1 MRVTEPRPRVT
12 EPRPRVTE
20 PRPSGSGL
28 YSLLLAALSFASTL
42 SADAPIYSA
51 DSLVNSAD
59 NQSGWLAPNA
69 IATFYGR
76 NLAYGTKTLSSDDIR
91 SGVLPTVLPNTGVRL
106 LINGL
111 PANPYYVSPVQINF
125 LIPPNLLPG
134 PSTVQLVI
142 DGLAG
147 PQISVQLGA
156 AAPALFQLD
165 QQNVIATRAD
175 GSLITPAA
183 SAKPGDVVVLYATG
197 LGQTV
202 PPVGYGELP
211 RSPAPL
217 LALSDFHIQ
226 LDGNAV
232 DPLAIAYAGIA
243 PGFAGLYQINLSLP
257 GSTGSNPEI
266 RIGIADAISKSGL
279 HIPVSP

>member
-1 MRVTEPRPRVT
+1 MRVTEPRSFVT
-12 EPRPRVTE
+12 EPRPGVTK

-28 YSLLLAALSFASTL
+28 RSLLLAALSFISIL

-69 IATFYGR
+69 IATLYGK

-91 SGVLPTVLPNTGVRL
+91 AGVLPTVLPNTGVRL
-106 LINGL
+106 LVNGL
-111 PANPYYVSPVQINF
+111 PGNPYYVSPTQINF

-134 PSTVQLVI
+134 SATVQLVI

-147 PQISVQLGA
+147 PPINVQLGA

-165 QQNVIATRAD
+165 QQNIIATRAD

-183 SAKPGDVVVLYATG
+183 SAKPGDTVVLYATG
-197 LGQTV
+197 LGPTV

-211 RSPAPL
+211 SSAAPL
-217 LALSDFHIQ
+217 KLLTDFHVL
-226 LDGNAV
+226 LDGSAV
-232 DPLAIAYAGIA
+232 DPSAIPYAGIA
-243 PGFAGLYQINLSLP
+243 PGFAGLYQINLILP
-257 GSTGSNPEI
+257 ASTGANPEI
-266 RIGIADAISKSGL
+266 RLGIADAISKSGL

>member
-1 MRVTEPRPRVT
+1 MRAP
-12 EPRPRVTE
+12 
-20 PRPSGSGL
+20 
-28 YSLLLAALSFASTL
+28 LLLLTALSFTSTL
-42 SADAPIYSA
+42 PADAPIYSA

-69 IATFYGR
+69 IATLYGR

-91 SGVLPTVLPNTGVRL
+91 GGVLPTVLPNTGVRVL
-106 LINGL
+106 VNGL
-111 PANPYYVSPVQINF
+111 PANPYYVSPTQINF

-134 PSTVQLVI
+134 PATVQLVI

-147 PQISVQLGA
+147 PQISVALAA
-156 AAPALFQLD
+156 AAPALYQLD
-165 QQNVIATRAD
+165 QQNIIATRPD

-183 SAKPGDVVVLYATG
+183 SAKAGDVVVLYATG
-197 LGQTV
+197 LGPAV

-211 RSPAPL
+211 RSTAPL
-217 LALSDFHIQ
+217 QMLTDFYVL

-232 DPLAIAYAGIA
+232 DPSAIAYAGIA
-243 PGFAGLYQINLSLP
+243 PGFAGLYQINLILP
-257 GSTGSNPEI
+257 GSTASNPEI
-266 RIGIADAISKSGL
+266 RIGIADAIGKSGL